1 MKDLLK
7 LLEKTFDCVYRLT
20 DEIARNNVFKLGE
33 VQNELANY
41 IVEINKFAESADL
54 REESLLRQAM
64 EILQNKL
71 VLKHAYTLKSDLTY
85 YEISQNLEFDEEE
98 FEVLNKFLKYEEK

>member
-33 VQNELANY
+33 IQDELAKY
-41 IVEINKFAESADL
+41 IVEINKFAESTDL
-54 REESLLRQAM
+54 QEESLLRQAM
-64 EILQNKL
+64 EILKNKI

-85 YEISQNLEFDEEE
+85 YELSQDLEFTEEE
-98 FEVLNKFLKYEEK
+98 FEILNKFLKYEKN

>member
-20 DEIARNNVFKLGE
+20 DEITRNNVFKLGE
-33 VQNELANY
+33 IQDELAKY

-54 REESLLRQAM
+54 QEESLLRQAI
-64 EILQNKL
+64 EILQNKI
-71 VLKHAYTLKSDLTY
+71 VLKHAYTLKSGLVY
-85 YEISQNLEFDEEE
+85 YESDQKMEFDEEE
-98 FEVLNKFLKYEEK
+98 FEVLNKFLKYEEN